1 MGSEARSAV
10 AVSSWGKWKTA
21 TQMASLTM
29 LLLCRSPAGSA
40 PAPLL
45 ELCGAAG
52 PPLLVLA
59 TWLTVHSLGLYLRAL
74 WPYLSRP

>member
-21 TQMASLTM
+21 TQMGSLTM

-40 PAPLL
+40 PA
-45 ELCGAAG
+45 
-52 PPLLVLA
+52 PLLVLA